1 MPAQE
6 GCWVPFTCPK
16 KAWLVRLSGKMSEE
30 SSEGWELGASLTPN
44 PFRKDTCCRIRISR
58 EQVED
63 MFSKFVRIGRE
74 DMDNARGRE
83 MLASAEIR

>member
-6 GCWVPFTCPK
+6 GCWMPFICPK
-16 KAWLVRLSGKMSEE
+16 KAWLVRLSGKIEE

-44 PFRKDTCCRIRISR
+44 PFRKDTCSRIRISR

-63 MFSKFVRIGRE
+63 MLSRFVRIWRE
-74 DMDNARGRE
+74 DTESARDRE
-83 MLASAEIR
+83 MPASTEIR